1 MKNIILLLL
10 FLGVLF
16 STTAGQK
23 VIVKN
28 VQVGKGGIVIDIY
41 NSAETFFK
49 TPFISGTAKPC
60 STTVELSFDLP
71 DGEYAVAGYQD
82 VNDNGILDKGLF
94 NIPKE
99 PYGLSNNFRPKWSAP
114 KYDDCKF
121 KVTRQ
126 TILTI
131 ILK

>member
-60 STTVELSFDLP
+60 STTVELSFGNL
-71 DGEYAVAGYQD
+71 
-82 VNDNGILDKGLF
+82 
-94 NIPKE
+94 
-99 PYGLSNNFRPKWSAP
+99 
-114 KYDDCKF
+114 
-121 KVTRQ
+121 
-126 TILTI
+126 
-131 ILK
+131 